1 MSDDFGERLT
11 LALKALSMSRG
22 RLASELGVDKSLVGR
37 WASGSVRPSAHNLER
52 LTHLLAA
59 KRPGLTMLDWESDP
73 VEFAR
78 QFGADVASL
87 SSGEPGS
94 GMLLPPQVLEAARTT
109 TMMRGEAYEGFWRA
123 THPAVIAPGKFFQEH
138 GIIRVDAGGLLQ
150 FRLGGP
156 QVDYAGTLLPI
167 EGQVFAIAT
176 DSVRNVPAF
185 LILNIVTVPKLVV
198 MDGLLLTAGNAMR
211 NPSAYP
217 VVLERIGDLSGDREA
232 DDATVAELMAR
243 PQFIDDESLISEP
256 MRTHLLRDF
265 GPAAAMAGHELL
277 LTAAPTPSLSRIVA
291 SIGAAV

>member
-1 MSDDFGERLT
+1 
-11 LALKALSMSRG
+11 
-22 RLASELGVDKSLVGR
+22 
-37 WASGSVRPSAHNLER
+37 
-52 LTHLLAA
+52 
-59 KRPGLTMLDWESDP
+59 MLDWEGDRA
-73 VEFAR
+73 EFAR
-78 QFGADVASL
+78 QFGADAASL
-87 SSGEPGS
+87 NSGEPGA
-94 GMLLPPQVLEAARTT
+94 GFTLPSQVLDAARAI
-109 TMMRGEAYEGFWRA
+109 TMMRGDAYEGFWRA

-138 GIIRVDAGGLLQ
+138 GLIRVEAGGLLQ

-167 EGQVFAIAT
+167 DGQVFAIAT

-232 DDATVAELMAR
+232 DDARVAELMKR
-243 PQFIDDESLISEP
+243 PQFLDEQSVLSDA

-265 GPAAAMAGHELL
+265 GPAAAAAGHELL
-277 LTAAPTPSLSRIVA
+277 LTAAPTPSLARIVA
-291 SIGAAV
+291 AVGTGA